1 MVMNSSPKPHIRLP
15 IPRWIA
21 IQILFAGYFA
31 SVVLPTIL
39 IIKGEASRNIYEIM
53 LICPLSLF
61 VSVFLTWAIYQSHV
75 LFWGEMTKEEI
86 QAELER
92 ERTSPEPF
100 KYDEKGFSV
109 RLRSKRYRIDWDS
122 VLEVNL
128 AKRDN
133 YGWDTLYLGI
143 KPAVGKPLVV
153 MEDDPG
159 YQYLLEQ
166 IFRNLP
172 GADRQAHLL
181 AMGCKP
187 GYFVEIYRKDGVG
200 PQKTQA

>member
-21 IQILFAGYFA
+21 IQILFAGYLVSIVFPLISISEGKVIQDIYKLA
-31 SVVLPTIL
+31 IICFPSLIVAIL
-39 IIKGEASRNIYEIM
+39 
-53 LICPLSLF
+53 
-61 VSVFLTWAIYQSHV
+61 LTWAIYRPHV
-75 LFWGEMTKEEI
+75 LFWGEMTSEEI

-92 ERTSPEPF
+92 ERTSPGPF
-100 KYDEKGFSV
+100 KYDVKGFSV
-109 RLRSKRYRIDWDS
+109 RLRSKRYRIDWES

-159 YQYLLEQ
+159 FNYLLEQ
-166 IFRNLP
+166 IYKQLP
-172 GADRQAHLL
+172 GADREAHLL
-181 AMGCKP
+181 AMGCDP
-187 GYFVEIYRKDGVG
+187 GYFVEVFRK
-200 PQKTQA
+200 